1 MKLFFGSAESFV
13 EIKPSNMKKTSL
25 ILGLVLLALIPLF
38 MALSPKAEKPAA
50 TEWRVVT
57 VVESVV
63 PGNLGRSKII
73 TMDSNGAS
81 SEVDIKNLF
90 SMTGINFKN
99 LQDNNR
105 GITDLLARNAA
116 DGFELV
122 QVVPGNF
129 GDNNSQ
135 GIFMTRFIFKK

>member
-1 MKLFFGSAESFV
+1 
-13 EIKPSNMKKTSL
+13 MKKTSL
-25 ILGLVLLALIPLF
+25 ILGFALAVAIPMF

-63 PGNLGRSKII
+63 PGKLGRSKVL

-81 SEVDIKNLF
+81 SETEIQNIF
-90 SMTGINFKN
+90 SLTGINFAN
-99 LQDNNR
+99 LQTNNR
-105 GITDLLARNAA
+105 SVTDLLAKNSAE
-116 DGFELV
+116 GFELV
-122 QVVPGNF
+122 EVVPGNF

>member
-1 MKLFFGSAESFV
+1 
-13 EIKPSNMKKTSL
+13 MKKTSL
-25 ILGLVLLALIPLF
+25 ILGFALIVAIPLF

-63 PGNLGRSKII
+63 PGKLGRSKVL

-81 SEVDIKNLF
+81 SEVEIQNIF
-90 SMTGINFKN
+90 SLTGINFTN
-99 LQDNNR
+99 LQTNNR
-105 GITDLLARNAA
+105 SITDVLAKNSAE
-116 DGFELV
+116 GYELV
-122 QVVPGNF
+122 EIVPGNF

-135 GIFMTRFIFKK
+135 GIFMTRLVFKK

>member
-1 MKLFFGSAESFV
+1 
-13 EIKPSNMKKTSL
+13 MKKTSL
-25 ILGLVLLALIPLF
+25 ILGFALIVAIPMF

-63 PGNLGRSKII
+63 PGKLGRSKVL

-81 SEVDIKNLF
+81 SEIEIQNIF
-90 SMTGINFKN
+90 SLTGINFTN
-99 LQDNNR
+99 LQTNNR
-105 GITDLLARNAA
+105 SVADLLAKNST

-122 QVVPGNF
+122 EVVPGNF

>member
-1 MKLFFGSAESFV
+1 
-13 EIKPSNMKKTSL
+13 MKKTSL
-25 ILGLVLLALIPLF
+25 ILGFALIAIIPMF

-63 PGNLGRSKII
+63 PGKLGRSKVL

-81 SEVDIKNLF
+81 SEVEIQNIF
-90 SMTGINFKN
+90 SLTGINFTN
-99 LQDNNR
+99 LQTNNR
-105 GITDLLARNAA
+105 SVTDLLAKNSA
-116 DGFELV
+116 DGYELV
-122 QVVPGNF
+122 EVVPGNF

>member
-1 MKLFFGSAESFV
+1 
-13 EIKPSNMKKTSL
+13 MKKTSL
-25 ILGLVLLALIPLF
+25 ILGFALILAIPMF

-63 PGNLGRSKII
+63 PGKLGRSKVL

-81 SEVDIKNLF
+81 SEIEIQNIF
-90 SMTGINFKN
+90 SLTGINFTN
-99 LQDNNR
+99 LQTNNR
-105 GITDLLARNAA
+105 SVTDLLAKNSA

-122 QVVPGNF
+122 EVVPGNF

>member
-1 MKLFFGSAESFV
+1 
-13 EIKPSNMKKTSL
+13 MKKTSL
-25 ILGLVLLALIPLF
+25 ILGFALIVAIPMF

-63 PGNLGRSKII
+63 PGKLGRSKVL

-81 SEVDIKNLF
+81 SETEIQNIF
-90 SMTGINFKN
+90 SLTGINFAN
-99 LQDNNR
+99 LQTNNR
-105 GITDLLARNAA
+105 SVTDLLAKNSAE
-116 DGFELV
+116 GFELV
-122 QVVPGNF
+122 EIVPGNF

>member
-1 MKLFFGSAESFV
+1 
-13 EIKPSNMKKTSL
+13 MKKTSL
-25 ILGLVLLALIPLF
+25 ILGFALIVAIPLF

-63 PGNLGRSKII
+63 PGKLGRSKVL

-81 SEVDIKNLF
+81 SETEIQNIF
-90 SMTGINFKN
+90 SLTGINFAN
-99 LQDNNR
+99 LQTNNR
-105 GITDLLARNAA
+105 SVTDLLAKNSAE
-116 DGFELV
+116 GYELV
-122 QVVPGNF
+122 EVVPGNF

>member
-1 MKLFFGSAESFV
+1 
-13 EIKPSNMKKTSL
+13 MKKTSL
-25 ILGLVLLALIPLF
+25 ILGFALLVAIPMF

-63 PGNLGRSKII
+63 PGKLGRSKVL

-81 SEVDIKNLF
+81 SETEIQNIF
-90 SMTGINFKN
+90 SLTGINFAN
-99 LQDNNR
+99 LQTNNR
-105 GITDLLARNAA
+105 SVTDLLAKNSAE
-116 DGFELV
+116 GFELV
-122 QVVPGNF
+122 EVVPGNF

>member
-1 MKLFFGSAESFV
+1 
-13 EIKPSNMKKTSL
+13 MKKTSL
-25 ILGLVLLALIPLF
+25 ILGFALLVAIPMF

-63 PGNLGRSKII
+63 PGKLGRSKVL

-81 SEVDIKNLF
+81 SEIEIQNIF
-90 SMTGINFKN
+90 SLTGINFAN
-99 LQDNNR
+99 LQTNNR
-105 GITDLLARNAA
+105 SVTDLLAKNSAE
-116 DGFELV
+116 GFELV
-122 QVVPGNF
+122 EVVPGNF

>member
-1 MKLFFGSAESFV
+1 
-13 EIKPSNMKKTSL
+13 MKKTSL
-25 ILGLVLLALIPLF
+25 ILGFALIVAIPMF

-63 PGNLGRSKII
+63 PGKLGRSKVL

-81 SEVDIKNLF
+81 SETEIQNIF
-90 SMTGINFKN
+90 SMTGINFSN
-99 LQDNNR
+99 LQTNNR
-105 GITDLLARNAA
+105 SVADLLAKNSAE
-116 DGFELV
+116 GFELV
-122 QVVPGNF
+122 EVVPGNF

>member
-1 MKLFFGSAESFV
+1 
-13 EIKPSNMKKTSL
+13 MKKTSL
-25 ILGLVLLALIPLF
+25 ILGFALIVAIPMF

-63 PGNLGRSKII
+63 PGKLGRSKVL

-81 SEVDIKNLF
+81 SETEIQNIF
-90 SMTGINFKN
+90 SLTGINFAN
-99 LQDNNR
+99 LQTNNR
-105 GITDLLARNAA
+105 SITDVLAKNSAE
-116 DGFELV
+116 GYELV
-122 QVVPGNF
+122 EIVPGNF

-135 GIFMTRFIFKK
+135 GIFMTRLVFKK

>member
-1 MKLFFGSAESFV
+1 
-13 EIKPSNMKKTSL
+13 MKKASL
-25 ILGLVLLALIPLF
+25 ILSFALIAAIPLF

-50 TEWRVVT
+50 NEWRVVT

-63 PGNLGRSKII
+63 PGKLGRSKVL
-73 TMDSNGAS
+73 TVDSNGAT
-81 SEVDIKNLF
+81 SEIEIQNIF
-90 SMTGINFKN
+90 SLTGINFTN
-99 LQDNNR
+99 LQTNNR
-105 GITDLLARNAA
+105 SVTDLLAKNSA

-122 QVVPGNF
+122 EVVPGNF

>member
-1 MKLFFGSAESFV
+1 
-13 EIKPSNMKKTSL
+13 MKKTSL
-25 ILGLVLLALIPLF
+25 ILGFALIAIIPLF

-50 TEWRVVT
+50 TEFRVVT

-63 PGNLGRSKII
+63 PGKLGRSKVL

-81 SEVDIKNLF
+81 SEAEILNIF
-90 SMTGINFKN
+90 SLTGINFTN
-99 LQDNNR
+99 LQTNNR
-105 GITDLLARNAA
+105 SVADLLAKNTA
-116 DGFELV
+116 DGYELV
-122 QVVPGNF
+122 EVVPGNF

>member
-1 MKLFFGSAESFV
+1 
-13 EIKPSNMKKTSL
+13 MKKTSL
-25 ILGLVLLALIPLF
+25 ILGFALIVAIPMF

-63 PGNLGRSKII
+63 PGKLGRSKVL

-81 SEVDIKNLF
+81 SEAEIQNIF
-90 SMTGINFKN
+90 SMTGINFSN
-99 LQDNNR
+99 LQTNNR
-105 GITDLLARNAA
+105 SVADLLAKNST
-116 DGFELV
+116 DGYELV
-122 QVVPGNF
+122 EVVPGNF

>member
-1 MKLFFGSAESFV
+1 
-13 EIKPSNMKKTSL
+13 MKKTSL
-25 ILGLVLLALIPLF
+25 ILGFALIVAIPLF
-38 MALSPKAEKPAA
+38 MALSPKAEKPVA

-63 PGNLGRSKII
+63 PGKLGRSKVL

-81 SEVDIKNLF
+81 SEAEIQNIF
-90 SMTGINFKN
+90 SLTGINFTN
-99 LQDNNR
+99 LQTNNR
-105 GITDLLARNAA
+105 SVTDLLAKNSAE
-116 DGFELV
+116 GYELV
-122 QVVPGNF
+122 EVVPGNF

>member
-1 MKLFFGSAESFV
+1 
-13 EIKPSNMKKTSL
+13 MKKTSF
-25 ILGLVLLALIPLF
+25 ILGFALLAVIPLF
-38 MALSPKAEKPAA
+38 MALSPNKANDKPAA
-50 TEWRVVT
+50 SEWRVVT

-63 PGNLGRSKII
+63 PGKLGRSKVLTI
-73 TMDSNGAS
+73 DSNGAT
-81 SEVDIKNLF
+81 SEIDIQNMF
-90 SMTGINFKN
+90 SLTGINFKN

-105 GITDLLARNAA
+105 SITDLLAKNAA

-122 QVVPGNF
+122 QIVPGNF

>member
-1 MKLFFGSAESFV
+1 
-13 EIKPSNMKKTSL
+13 MKKTSL
-25 ILGLVLLALIPLF
+25 ILGFALIAIIPMF

-63 PGNLGRSKII
+63 PGKLGRSKVL

-81 SEVDIKNLF
+81 SEVEIQNIF
-90 SMTGINFKN
+90 SLTGINFTN
-99 LQDNNR
+99 LQTNNR
-105 GITDLLARNAA
+105 SVTDLLAKNSA

-122 QVVPGNF
+122 EVVPGNF

>member
-1 MKLFFGSAESFV
+1 
-13 EIKPSNMKKTSL
+13 MKKASL
-25 ILGLVLLALIPLF
+25 ILGFALIAAIPLF

-50 TEWRVVT
+50 NEWRVVT

-63 PGNLGRSKII
+63 PGKLGRSKVL

-81 SEVDIKNLF
+81 SEVEIQNIF
-90 SMTGINFKN
+90 SLTGINFTN
-99 LQDNNR
+99 LQTNNR
-105 GITDLLARNAA
+105 SVTDLLAKNSA
-116 DGFELV
+116 DGYELV
-122 QVVPGNF
+122 EVVPGNF

>member
-1 MKLFFGSAESFV
+1 
-13 EIKPSNMKKTSL
+13 MKKTSL
-25 ILGLVLLALIPLF
+25 ILGFALIVAIPMF

-63 PGNLGRSKII
+63 PGKLGRSKVL

-81 SEVDIKNLF
+81 SEIEIQNIF
-90 SMTGINFKN
+90 SLTGINFTN
-99 LQDNNR
+99 LQTNNR
-105 GITDLLARNAA
+105 SVTDLLAKNSA

-122 QVVPGNF
+122 EVVPGNF

>member
-1 MKLFFGSAESFV
+1 
-13 EIKPSNMKKTSL
+13 MKKTSL
-25 ILGLVLLALIPLF
+25 ILGFALIVAIPMF

-63 PGNLGRSKII
+63 PGKLGRSKVL

-81 SEVDIKNLF
+81 SETEIQNIF
-90 SMTGINFKN
+90 SLTGINFAN
-99 LQDNNR
+99 LQTNNR
-105 GITDLLARNAA
+105 SVTDLLAKNSAE
-116 DGFELV
+116 GYELV
-122 QVVPGNF
+122 EVVPGNF

>member
-1 MKLFFGSAESFV
+1 
-13 EIKPSNMKKTSL
+13 MKKTSL
-25 ILGLVLLALIPLF
+25 ILGFALIVAIPMF

-63 PGNLGRSKII
+63 PGKLGRSKVL

-81 SEVDIKNLF
+81 SETEIQNIF
-90 SMTGINFKN
+90 SLTGINFAN
-99 LQDNNR
+99 LQTNNR
-105 GITDLLARNAA
+105 SVTDLLAKNSA
-116 DGFELV
+116 DGYELV
-122 QVVPGNF
+122 EVVPGNF

>member
-1 MKLFFGSAESFV
+1 
-13 EIKPSNMKKTSL
+13 MKKTSL
-25 ILGLVLLALIPLF
+25 ILGFALIVAIPMF

-63 PGNLGRSKII
+63 PGKLGRSKVL

-81 SEVDIKNLF
+81 SETEIQNIF
-90 SMTGINFKN
+90 SLTGINFTN
-99 LQDNNR
+99 LQTNNR
-105 GITDLLARNAA
+105 SITDVLAKNSAE
-116 DGFELV
+116 GYELV
-122 QVVPGNF
+122 EIVPGNF

-135 GIFMTRFIFKK
+135 GIFMTRLVFKK

>member
-1 MKLFFGSAESFV
+1 
-13 EIKPSNMKKTSL
+13 MKKASL
-25 ILGLVLLALIPLF
+25 ILSLALIAAIPLF

-50 TEWRVVT
+50 NEWRVVT

-63 PGNLGRSKII
+63 PGKLGRSKVL

-81 SEVDIKNLF
+81 SEVEIQNIF
-90 SMTGINFKN
+90 SLTGINFTN
-99 LQDNNR
+99 LQTNNR
-105 GITDLLARNAA
+105 SVTDLLAKNSA
-116 DGFELV
+116 DGYELV
-122 QVVPGNF
+122 EVVPGNF

>member
-1 MKLFFGSAESFV
+1 
-13 EIKPSNMKKTSL
+13 MKKTSL
-25 ILGLVLLALIPLF
+25 ILGFALIVAIPMF

-63 PGNLGRSKII
+63 PGKLGRSKVL

-81 SEVDIKNLF
+81 SEIEIQNIF
-90 SMTGINFKN
+90 SLTGINFTN
-99 LQDNNR
+99 LQTNNR
-105 GITDLLARNAA
+105 SVTDLLAKNSAE
-116 DGFELV
+116 GYELV
-122 QVVPGNF
+122 EVVPGNF

>member
-1 MKLFFGSAESFV
+1 
-13 EIKPSNMKKTSL
+13 MKKTSL
-25 ILGLVLLALIPLF
+25 ILGFALIAIIPLF

-50 TEWRVVT
+50 TEFRVVT

-63 PGNLGRSKII
+63 PGKLGRSKVL

-81 SEVDIKNLF
+81 SETEIQNIF
-90 SMTGINFKN
+90 SMTGINFSN
-99 LQDNNR
+99 LQTNNR
-105 GITDLLARNAA
+105 SVADLLAKNSA

-122 QVVPGNF
+122 EVVPGNF